1 MALIYLGGEM
11 AQMQLQLPVAIT
23 GIFQGLLLFF
33 LLASDALIENRYRF
47 SKKMASPVPQPTAT
61 TL

>member
-1 MALIYLGGEM
+1 M

-47 SKKMASPVPQPTAT
+47 SKKMAPPVPQPTAT